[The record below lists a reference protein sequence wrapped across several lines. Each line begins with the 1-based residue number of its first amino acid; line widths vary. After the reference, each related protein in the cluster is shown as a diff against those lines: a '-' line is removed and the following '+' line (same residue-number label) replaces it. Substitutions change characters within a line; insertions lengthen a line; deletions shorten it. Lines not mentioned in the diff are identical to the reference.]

1 MAKKVK
7 TAYFCQNCGFKS
19 PKWQGKCP
27 TCNEWNSFVEE
38 VLQDETPKKGSWK
51 MTTSSEKTGAYVNAK
66 QETSKPIKIKEVKFE
81 KEGRIVTQDEE
92 LNRVLGGGIVYGS
105 AVMIGGEP
113 GIGKSTLMLQI
124 ALSLKDKQVLYV
136 SGEESGQQIRQRA
149 ERMLYS
155 SDETY
160 VLTETDTSKIFAH
173 VEKMTPD
180 VMVIDSIQTLVS
192 PLLEAAAGSV
202 SQVKEC
208 AAEMIRFAKDTGTP
222 VLMIGHITKEGS
234 LAGPKVL
241 EHMVD
246 TVLQFEGD
254 RHMTYRILR
263 TIKNRFGSTSELG
276 IYEMIA
282 SGLREVSN
290 PSEILLSQR
299 DDGLSGIA
307 IGTVMEGNRPLLV
320 EIQSLVTPSVYGN
333 PQRSPTGYDSKR
345 LNMLLAVLEKRSG
358 YKLNFSD
365 VFLNVAGGLRVEDP
379 AIDLAVVASLISSF
393 EDISIESTTCLAA
406 EVGLGGEIR
415 AVSRI
420 ENRIVEAEKL
430 GFKEMYISKYN
441 TKGIDLKKYKIKVI
455 PVGTVAEMAEKL
467 FT

>member
-7 TAYFCQNCGFKS
+7 TAYFCQNCGHES

-27 TCNEWNSFVEE
+27 TCNEWNTFVEE
-38 VLQDETPKKGSWK
+38 VLQDEAPKKGDWRMSK
-51 MTTSSEKTGAYVNAK
+51 SENKGGYVNAK
-66 QETSKPIKIKEVKFE
+66 AETSKPIKINEVTFE
-81 KEGRIVTQDEE
+81 KEPRIVTLDEE
-92 LNRVLGGGIVYGS
+92 LNRVLGGGIVQGS
-105 AVMIGGEP
+105 VVMIGGEP

-149 ERMLYS
+149 ERIPYS
-155 SDETY
+155 SEETY

-173 VEKMTPD
+173 IEKMTPD
-180 VMVIDSIQTLVS
+180 VLVIDSIQTLVS
-192 PLLEAAAGSV
+192 PFLEQAAGSV

-208 AAEMIRFAKDTGTP
+208 AAELIKFAKDTGTP

-254 RHMTYRILR
+254 RHMSYRILR
-263 TIKNRFGSTSELG
+263 TAKNRFGSTSELG
-276 IYEMIA
+276 IYEMVTT
-282 SGLREVSN
+282 GLRQVSN

-299 DDGLSGIA
+299 DDGLSGVA

-320 EIQSLVTPSVYGN
+320 EIQSLVSPSVYGN
-333 PQRSPTGYDSKR
+333 PQRSSTGFDAKR

-365 VFLNVAGGLRVEDP
+365 VFLNVTGGLRVEDP
-379 AIDLAVVASLISSF
+379 AIDLAVAVSLVSSF
-393 EDISIESTTCLAA
+393 EDIAIESTTCFAA

-420 ENRIVEAEKL
+420 ENRISEAEKL
-430 GFKEMYISKYN
+430 GFKEMFISKYN
-441 TKGIDLKKYKIKVI
+441 TKGLDLSKIKMKVI
-455 PVGTVAEMAEKL
+455 PVGTIAELAEKL

>member
-1 MAKKVK
+1 MAKKIK
-7 TAYFCQNCGFKS
+7 TAYFCQNCGFES

-27 TCNEWNSFVEE
+27 ACNEWNTFVEE
-38 VLQDETPKKGSWK
+38 LQKEEAPKKGDWK
-51 MTTSSEKTGAYVNAK
+51 MSSNPKSGGYVNVGAETAK
-66 QETSKPIKIKEVKFE
+66 PTKITEVKYE
-81 KEGRIVTQDEE
+81 KEARIITLDEE
-92 LNRVLGGGIVYGS
+92 LNRVLGGGIVPGS
-105 AVMIGGEP
+105 VVMIGGEP

-124 ALSLKDKQVLYV
+124 ALSLNDKQVLYV

-149 ERMLYS
+149 ERIPFS
-155 SDETY
+155 SEETY

-192 PLLEAAAGSV
+192 PFLEQAAGSV

-208 AAEMIRFAKDTGTP
+208 AAELIRFAKDTGTP

-254 RHMTYRILR
+254 RHMSYRILR
-263 TIKNRFGSTSELG
+263 TAKNRFGSTSELG
-276 IYEMIA
+276 IYEMIS
-282 SGLREVSN
+282 SGLRQVSN

-333 PQRSPTGYDSKR
+333 PQRSSTGFDAKR

-365 VFLNVAGGLRVEDP
+365 VFINITGGLRVEDP
-379 AIDLAVVASLISSF
+379 AIDLAVVVSLISSF
-393 EDISIESTTCLAA
+393 EDIAIESTTCFAA
-406 EVGLGGEIR
+406 EVGLGGEVR

-420 ENRIVEAEKL
+420 ENRISEAEKL
-430 GFKEMYISKYN
+430 GFKEMFISKYN
-441 TKGIDLKKYKIKVI
+441 TKGIDFSKLKMKVI
-455 PVGTVAEMAEKL
+455 PVGTVAELAEKL